1 MFCTKCG
8 KQIED
13 GSRFCPYCGM
23 PQGKTGDLSEG
34 QKIPNIHRMS
44 NASRVPH
51 TPSEPNVQ
59 NTSKASARAIE
70 NFIIKFMA
78 ADWTNKVY
86 FILAVIF
93 SVRIAV
99 FLIPEIFVFPWTSN
113 WMSIRGIIA
122 ACLVYYGTA
131 ALIVDTVVYWFR
143 SIHTMELSTGKK
155 ARIDSV
161 LLGVWMILIK
171 LLFSKMNR
179 TYTGKIMVGIY
190 VAARRYLPVAGFI
203 IAIVIACGVIRIIKM
218 QQKPWVS

>member
-1 MFCTKCG
+1 MSELWNRGGRGSGVLCRMWNSAQINTYEEGDKMFCTKCG

-44 NASRVPH
+44 NASHVPH

-78 ADWTNKVY
+78 ADWANKVY

-93 SVRIAV
+93 SVRID
-99 FLIPEIFVFPWTSN
+99 EILTQETLVLPWT
-113 WMSIRGIIA
+113 
-122 ACLVYYGTA
+122 
-131 ALIVDTVVYWFR
+131 
-143 SIHTMELSTGKK
+143 
-155 ARIDSV
+155 
-161 LLGVWMILIK
+161 IK
-171 LLFSKMNR
+171 
-179 TYTGKIMVGIY
+179 
-190 VAARRYLPVAGFI
+190 
-203 IAIVIACGVIRIIKM
+203 
-218 QQKPWVS
+218 

>member
-44 NASRVPH
+44 NASHVPH

-78 ADWTNKVY
+78 ADWANKVY

-99 FLIPEIFVFPWTSN
+99 FLIPEIFVFPWTIN

-131 ALIVDTVVYWFR
+131 ALIVDTAVYWFR
-143 SIHTMELSTGKK
+143 GEPSSLSGFFMYSSFSLPLFVQVVLIISVFRYFVKTKK
-155 ARIDSV
+155 
-161 LLGVWMILIK
+161 
-171 LLFSKMNR
+171 N
-179 TYTGKIMVGIY
+179 
-190 VAARRYLPVAGFI
+190 
-203 IAIVIACGVIRIIKM
+203 
-218 QQKPWVS
+218 